1 MTIINANMMRNA
13 IKGAIKNLDVNKEM
27 VNSLNVFPVP
37 DGDTGINMF
46 LTIKSAGDHALSE
59 KEDHCGHIARA
70 LSKGA
75 LMGARG
81 NSGVILSQILR
92 GFYIGI
98 EDFKELDV
106 NAIRHG
112 FESAKDIAYKAVM
125 KPTEGTILTV
135 IRFMSY
141 FASQNQRKYDDPVS
155 FLQDILEEG
164 KRALDKTPDML
175 PVLKEAGV
183 VDSGGKGLIVLFEG
197 AINGL
202 IGKEISYEAEVV
214 ESAKT
219 EVTFDENIKYG
230 YCTEFIVHITDG
242 TDGDVEGLKKSL
254 LEIGDSLVCVGVD
267 DIIKVHVHTNH
278 PGEAFELGLK
288 RGYLTGVKADNMR
301 LQNAEVRRAHE
312 EHEREKFKDYQS
324 VDSNV
329 SKEEK
334 RYGFITVLAGEG
346 IGQVYKELGV
356 DQIVKGGQTMNPSVN
371 DLIEKINLVNA
382 KTIFILPNNSNI
394 ILTAEKAAELTDKNV
409 VVIPTKTI
417 PQGISCMLNFDFEV
431 EEDEAKDLLIESI
444 SDVKSASITTAVRDT
459 VVSGLTIKK
468 GDYMGLLEKDIVSST
483 EDIYTTVYETIK
495 KGVDEDTSIVTLFAG
510 EAVKDDELDDLVEKL
525 ESDFS
530 DITIEAIR
538 GDQPVYYYLISI
550 E

>member
-1 MTIINANMMRNA
+1 MTIINASMMRNA

-46 LTIKSAGDHALSE
+46 LTIKSAGDHGLSE

-92 GFYIGI
+92 GFYLGI

-112 FESAKDIAYKAVM
+112 FESAKDVSYKAVM

-135 IRFMSY
+135 IRYMSY
-141 FASQNQRKYDDPVS
+141 FASQNQRNYSDPIS
-155 FLQDILEEG
+155 FLKDILEEG
-164 KRALDKTPDML
+164 KRALDKTPEML

-197 AINGL
+197 ALNGL
-202 IGKEISYEAEVV
+202 MGKEISYEAEVV
-214 ESAKT
+214 QSAKT

-242 TDGDVEGLKKSL
+242 TDGDVDGLKKAL

-301 LQNAEVRRAHE
+301 LQNAEVRRAHVE
-312 EHEREKFKDYQS
+312 KEKEKFKEYNIEND
-324 VDSNV
+324 NKA
-329 SKEEK
+329 KEEK
-334 RYGFITVLAGEG
+334 RYGFISVLAGDG
-346 IGQVYKELGV
+346 IEQVYRELGV
-356 DQIVKGGQTMNPSVN
+356 DEIVKGGQTMNPSVN
-371 DLIEKINLVNA
+371 DLVEKINLVNA

-394 ILTAEKAAELTDKNV
+394 ILTAEKAAEFTDKNV

-417 PQGISCMLNFDFEV
+417 PQGISCMLNFDFEID
-431 EEDEAKDLLIESI
+431 EDEAKDLLIDSI
-444 SDVKSASITTAVRDT
+444 SEVKSGSVTTAVRDT

-468 GDYMGLLEKDIVSST
+468 DDYMGLLEKDIVSST
-483 EDIYTTVYETIK
+483 QDIYETVFETLK

-510 EAVKDDELDDLVEKL
+510 EDVNDDELHNLVNKL
-525 ESDFS
+525 EEEFP
-530 DITIEAIR
+530 DITIEGVR
-538 GDQPVYYYLISI
+538 GNQPVYYYLISI